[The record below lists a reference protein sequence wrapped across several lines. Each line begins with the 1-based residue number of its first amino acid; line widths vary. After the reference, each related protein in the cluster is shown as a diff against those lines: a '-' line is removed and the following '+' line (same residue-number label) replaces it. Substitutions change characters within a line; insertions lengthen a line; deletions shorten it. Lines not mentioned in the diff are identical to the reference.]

1 MTLFYQQYK
10 SQISQINQLKQPMH
24 VTNYTT
30 LLLLG
35 LLLELLVVLAEGLE
49 KVPKHHKIIY
59 LEFLPKKL
67 KYSIVIFEA

>member
-1 MTLFYQQYK
+1 
-10 SQISQINQLKQPMH
+10 MH